1 LQPSLFPSVIP
12 NSDEEARTVV
22 AAYLYEYGNQ
32 IARYIN
38 WPEPLKY
45 VHLQKPKELSVVLSE
60 DGKEVE
66 ISAEVPVKG
75 VALESEDEDVVFED
89 NLVDV
94 VPGEVVVIGVKGA
107 KKGTSIGARY
117 LGML

>member
-1 LQPSLFPSVIP
+1 M
-12 NSDEEARTVV
+12 V
-22 AAYLYEYGNQ
+22 AAYLHHDGRQ

-45 VHLQKPKELSVVLSE
+45 VHLQKPKHLGVILSR

-66 ISAEVPVKG
+66 VSAEVPVKG
-75 VALESEDEDVVFED
+75 VALECTDDGVVFAD

-94 VPGEVVVIGVKGA
+94 VPGEVVVIPVKGA
-107 KKGTSIGARY
+107 STATEIGVRY
-117 LGML
+117 LGMI